1 MLELTPRMLDG
12 IPKNGPTDPIEYY
25 RRPLVGRIFR
35 ERINRGLRLL
45 PERRFARALE
55 VGYGAGAV
63 LLSLAPGVDELHGL
77 DLDADPKIVT
87 GLLESRGLKAAL
99 RQGSVYELPYETDS
113 FDLVVSFSM
122 FEHLHEYPKGLSEV
136 ARVLRPGG
144 LFLLGM
150 PAVNRLMEAGFL
162 AIGFKGINAGR
173 ARLRRRRSATQV
185 EDRPRFAAAPAAGR
199 SRLLRLAAREADGSC
214 RAAPVDLLANLLH
227 IGVDHHP
234 HQLLEADLRRP
245 AELLLGLGRVTQ
257 Q

>member
-1 MLELTPRMLDG
+1 VLELTRELLQG

-77 DLDADPKIVT
+77 DLDADPTSVT
-87 GLLESRGLKAAL
+87 KLLESRGARATL

-113 FDLVVSFSM
+113 FDLAVSFSM
-122 FEHLHEYPKGLSEV
+122 FEHLHEYPKGLAEV

-162 AIGFKGINAGR
+162 AIGFKGINDHHVTTPSQVEGAFAGAGLRLVQKTALDLPFRRPLGARVYYDWLLEKPAGR
-173 ARLRRRRSATQV
+173 V
-185 EDRPRFAAAPAAGR
+185 EPRP
-199 SRLLRLAAREADGSC
+199 
-214 RAAPVDLLANLLH
+214 
-227 IGVDHHP
+227 
-234 HQLLEADLRRP
+234 
-245 AELLLGLGRVTQ
+245 
-257 Q
+257 

>member
-1 MLELTPRMLDG
+1 MLELTAAMLQG

-63 LLSLAPGVDELHGL
+63 LLSLAAGVDELHGL
-77 DLDADPKIVT
+77 DLDADPKVVSAI
-87 GLLESRGLKAAL
+87 LDSRGMQATL
-99 RQGSVYELPYETDS
+99 RQGSVYELPYESDS
-113 FDLVVSFSM
+113 FDLAVSFSM
-122 FEHLHEYPKGLSEV
+122 FEHLHEYPKGLTEV

-162 AIGFKGINAGR
+162 AIGFKGINDHHVTTPAQVARAFAGAGLRLVSKAALDLPLPRPLGARVYYDWLLEKPAGR
-173 ARLRRRRSATQV
+173 V
-185 EDRPRFAAAPAAGR
+185 EPRP
-199 SRLLRLAAREADGSC
+199 
-214 RAAPVDLLANLLH
+214 
-227 IGVDHHP
+227 
-234 HQLLEADLRRP
+234 
-245 AELLLGLGRVTQ
+245 
-257 Q
+257 